1 MMARVVVE
9 NTGNRLLIG
18 PLAQDLQN
26 GYTIAVDTVIGDNTV
41 TLVDSTGFVANSLIK
56 IEEEVLGVP
65 TTFYGQV
72 LTNVANVLTLDRPI
86 DRAFTASALV
96 NRENF
101 LLDVNGSVTPVVFS
115 YKNSFS
121 KPVNVTRLLFNMVTT
136 NPATFNG
143 FGDIAAP
150 GLSNG
155 IELRK
160 KNADGTFTNY
170 FNAKT
175 NNRLQ
180 LLMFDVVFFDGGN
193 PQAVNGLSGRLT
205 FERLSSPVILRQ
217 GEELQLVVQDD
228 LTSLISFEM
237 VAEGNREG

>member
-1 MMARVVVE
+1 MRTRIE
-9 NTGNRLLIG
+9 NSGNRLLIG
-18 PLAQDLQN
+18 PLAEDLQN
-26 GYTIAVDTVIGDNTV
+26 GYTIAVDTVVGNYTV
-41 TLVDSTGFVANSLIK
+41 ELTDSTGFIANSLIK
-56 IEEEVLGVP
+56 IEEEFDETP
-65 TTFYGQV
+65 TTFYAEV
-72 LTNVANVLTLDRPI
+72 ITNVANVLTLDRPL
-86 DRAFTASALV
+86 DRAFTTNALV

-101 LLDVNGSVTPVVFS
+101 LLNVNGSVTPVAFA
-115 YKNSFS
+115 YKNSFEKS
-121 KPVNVTRLLFNMVTT
+121 VNVTRILFNMVTT

-150 GLSNG
+150 GLVNG
-155 IELRK
+155 IEFRK

-180 LLMFDVVFFDGGN
+180 LLMFDVDFFDGGN

-205 FERLSSPVILRQ
+205 FEKLSSPIILNKD
-217 GEELQLVVQDD
+217 EELQILVQDN
-228 LTSLISFEM
+228 LSSLVTFEV